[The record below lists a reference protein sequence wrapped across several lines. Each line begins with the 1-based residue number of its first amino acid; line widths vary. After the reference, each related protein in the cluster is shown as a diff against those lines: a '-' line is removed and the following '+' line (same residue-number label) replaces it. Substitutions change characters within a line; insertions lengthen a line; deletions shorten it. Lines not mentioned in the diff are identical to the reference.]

1 MENKLQEFYKEE
13 LGKIRAIE
21 INGVPWFVGKDVC
34 NVFGDKNHIRSLS
47 RIDAE
52 DKIENEII
60 DSIGRSQRIIMV
72 NESGLYALLFQMKPQ
87 KANKGGVSDAY
98 PIKIQ
103 ERIAKLKQFKRW
115 VTSEVLPSIRKH
127 GVYITDEV
135 LQKILQNREYGDW
148 LLNEL
153 QNERVKSTVM
163 REYIGE
169 LEPKARYCDLI
180 LQCKNA
186 VPISI
191 IAKDYGVSA
200 IAFNRFLNL
209 LKVQYKLRDTWLLYQ
224 EHAGNGYTKSFTYLV
239 NENKALVH
247 TYWTQKG
254 RLFIYE
260 LLKEICILPVCE
272 RSGADVTA

>member
-1 MENKLQEFYKEE
+1 MENKMQEFYNEE
-13 LGKIRAIE
+13 FGKIRIIE
-21 INGVPWFVGKDVC
+21 KDGVPWFVGKDLAGILGYANSYKAIKDHVD
-34 NVFGDKNHIRSLS
+34 NDDLTNRYPIVDTLGREQK
-47 RIDAE
+47 AT
-52 DKIENEII
+52 II
-60 DSIGRSQRIIMV
+60 
-72 NESGLYALLFQMKPQ
+72 NESGFYSLILSSKLPTA
-87 KANKGGVSDAY
+87 KA
-98 PIKIQ
+98 
-103 ERIAKLKQFKRW
+103 FKRW

-135 LQKILQNREYGDW
+135 LQKILQNRAYGDW

-163 REYIGE
+163 KEYIGE
-169 LEPKARYCDLI
+169 LEPKARYYDLI

-200 IAFNRFLNL
+200 IALNRFLNI

-224 EHAGNGYTKSFTYLV
+224 EHAGNGYTKSITYLV
-239 NENKALVH
+239 KENKALVH